1 MIIKSSAASLVKARA
16 HFGPMAGQSPEHRAV
31 PRSEISPLFATLVP
45 CGGTAYHRGM
55 LRSVCVHWLPV
66 MFSPEDLRGG
76 VAVVID
82 VLRASTTIVQALAAG
97 AEAVIPCGE
106 VAEAQDIAANLSA
119 GSCLL
124 GGERRGVKIDRF
136 DLGNSPLEYTPEKVA
151 GRTIVFTTT
160 NGTRALKRC
169 LAAEQIVIGSFANL
183 DAVAKAV
190 DQTGRPIHLVCAGTD
205 GELSAEDV
213 LCAGAFVAA
222 LRKPRGGEILTE
234 NDANR
239 IAFELYF
246 SRAHHDDVL
255 LLQAIRESAG
265 GRNLVDLG
273 YDADIQWAARRNR
286 FQIVPEYHPATGRI
300 VVPGSSGNSSEVM

>member
-1 MIIKSSAASLVKARA
+1 
-16 HFGPMAGQSPEHRAV
+16 
-31 PRSEISPLFATLVP
+31 
-45 CGGTAYHRGM
+45 
-55 LRSVCVHWLPV
+55 

-106 VAEAQDIAANLSA
+106 VAEAQAITANLSA
-119 GSCLL
+119 GSYLL
-124 GGERRGVKIDRF
+124 GGERGGVRIEGF

-169 LAAEQIVIGSFANL
+169 LSAEQIVIGSFANL
-183 DAVAKAV
+183 EAVAKAV

-213 LCAGAFVAA
+213 LCAGALVAG
-222 LRKPRGGEILTE
+222 LEKFRGREILSE
-234 NDANR
+234 NDACR
-239 IAFELYF
+239 LAYELYV
-246 SRAHHDDVL
+246 SHSHDETL
-255 LLQAIRESAG
+255 LRDALRESAG
-265 GRNLVDLG
+265 GRNLTALG
-273 YDADIQWAARRNR
+273 YQADIEWAARRNR
-286 FQIVPEYHPATGRI
+286 HPIVPEYNPATGRI
-300 VVPGSSGNSSEVM
+300 VLPGLSGISSEVL